1 MPVPQSVPIFI
12 KVIVYRCGV
21 VECLPQVMRVLLMD
35 APRHVLAA
43 ESKVHQVDQV
53 LALLSQTNQQVRGL
67 QRKDT
72 VILGKNVKKVLAQ
85 LNNPKIPKAGLRSRT
100 FLAGSWIFE
109 SRRTPPPGS
118 KIFFHLS

>member
-1 MPVPQSVPIFI
+1 MMGWPDFLLYKQLKRHLFSASTSVSSYFY
-12 KVIVYRCGV
+12 KGYRSGV

-72 VILGKNVKKVLAQ
+72 VILGIL
-85 LNNPKIPKAGLRSRT
+85 
-100 FLAGSWIFE
+100 
-109 SRRTPPPGS
+109 
-118 KIFFHLS
+118 